1 MKIYIDTILGPYSNE
16 WVPAPRYLL
25 RRARILSLLKKFK
38 PGRVL
43 EFGCGAGTLISE
55 LSPLGYDCTA
65 IEESENALLLAQE
78 FNKTTNNKLYKNL
91 SNSNK
96 INFEY
101 LFAFEVLE
109 HINDDLEALKTW
121 RTYLSPT
128 GKILLSVP
136 AHQDKWNATD
146 DWAGHVKR
154 YEKEQLIELFNKA
167 GFEVLYFES
176 YGYPLANIIEPIRAR
191 HHKNELKKR
200 TQQKENTISTNNHQ
214 SGISRNLE
222 SKLFFLLKNPLGKLI
237 MQFFI
242 SLQSLFSKTDLG
254 NGYIVIAQPK

>member
-1 MKIYIDTILGPYSNE
+1 MKIHIDTTLGPYSTV
-16 WVPAPRYLL
+16 WVPAPSYLL
-25 RRARILSLLKKFK
+25 RRARILTLLNKFK

-43 EFGCGAGTLISE
+43 EFGCGAGALISE
-55 LSPLGYDCTA
+55 LAPLGYDCTA

-78 FNKTTNNKLYKNL
+78 FNKTTNNKLYKHFL
-91 SNSNK
+91 NSNK
-96 INFEY
+96 LNFDY

-109 HINDDLEALKTW
+109 HIKDDLEALKTW
-121 RTYLSPT
+121 HTYLSST

-136 AHQDKWNATD
+136 AHQKKWSASD
-146 DWAGHVKR
+146 EWAGHIKR
-154 YEKEQLIELFNKA
+154 YEKEQLIELFNNA

-191 HHKNELKKR
+191 HHRNELNKR
-200 TQQKENTISTNNHQ
+200 AQQKENTISTNNHQ

-222 SKLFFLLKNPLGKLI
+222 SKLFFLLKNPFGKLI

-242 SLQSLFSKTDLG
+242 GLQSLFSKTDLG

>member
-1 MKIYIDTILGPYSNE
+1 MKIHFDTTLGPYSNV

-43 EFGCGAGTLISE
+43 EFGCGAGALISE
-55 LSPLGYDCTA
+55 LSSLGYDCTA

-91 SNSNK
+91 PNSNK

-101 LFAFEVLE
+101 LFAFEVIE
-109 HINDDLEALKTW
+109 HIKDDLEVLKTW
-121 RTYLSPT
+121 HNYLSPT

-136 AHQDKWNATD
+136 AHQKKWNATD
-146 DWAGHVKR
+146 EWAGHIKR
-154 YEKEQLIELFNKA
+154 YEKEQLIEVLNNA
-167 GFEVLYFES
+167 NFEVIHIES
-176 YGYPLANIIEPIRAR
+176 YGYPLANIIEPIRAK
-191 HHKNELKKR
+191 HHRNELNKR
-200 TQQKENTISTNNHQ
+200 AQQKETAISTNNHQ

-237 MQFFI
+237 MQLFI